1 MLALSLS
8 GAPFRLTQRT
18 RSAEI
23 TGVQP
28 TPRRMQVRIS
38 IKLQRKLLVRRNHRA
53 NLFFFALEA
62 RYKYPIS
69 KPVYAPQVAK
79 SKGFKISESSLV
91 FSPNLRQFSVLINNL
106 ETGFIIPD
114 TKPNSQEKHQN
125 YCSDANSLS
134 YYRDRVKELVKEPG
148 LTKR

>member
-1 MLALSLS
+1 MLGLSLS
-8 GAPFRLTQRT
+8 GAAFRLTQRT

-23 TGVQP
+23 TGAQP

-38 IKLQRKLLVRRNHRA
+38 IKPQKKLFVKRSHKA

-79 SKGFKISESSLV
+79 SKGFTINESSLI
-91 FSPNLRQFSVLINNL
+91 FSPNLQQFSVLINNL
-106 ETGFIIPD
+106 EIEFIIPD

-134 YYRDRVKELVKEPG
+134 YYRDRVKELIKEPD